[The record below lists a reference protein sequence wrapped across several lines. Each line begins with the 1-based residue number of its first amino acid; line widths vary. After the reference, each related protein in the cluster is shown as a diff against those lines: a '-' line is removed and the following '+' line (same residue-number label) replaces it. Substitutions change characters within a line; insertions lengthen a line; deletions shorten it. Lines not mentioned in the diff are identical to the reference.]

1 MGSTIGERL
10 AASQGWL
17 DGLAEKVQPK
27 VQDVVE
33 ASPRVKNAVDGTW
46 LHTPLHPALTDVPV
60 GAFTTSMLLDAADLA
75 SGSVVARHGADAAL
89 AVGIAGSLPAAATGA
104 SDWRALLGEDRRLG
118 LIHGM
123 ANGGALVL
131 FTMSLALRI
140 ADRRGP
146 ARAVSAAGFAL
157 SAFAAHLGGELS
169 FRRGVR
175 VDHTAWEE
183 RPSEFTP
190 VLKASKLKGSELHR
204 SEVNGAAI
212 LVARSADGQVCAIAN
227 TCSHLGGPLNEGDRD
242 GDTVVCPWHGSKFDL
257 CNGDVVEGP
266 AVFPQPA
273 YDTRVLDGQI
283 EVRERRRAG

>member
-10 AASQGWL
+10 AASQDWL
-17 DGLAEKVQPK
+17 DGVAEKVQPK
-27 VQDVVE
+27 VQEVVE

-60 GAFTTSMLLDAADLA
+60 GAFTTAVLLDAADAA
-75 SGSVVARHGADAAL
+75 SGSPVARHGADAAL
-89 AVGIAGSLPAAATGA
+89 VVGIAGSLPAAATGA
-104 SDWRALLGEDRRLG
+104 SDWRTLLGEDRRLG

-131 FTMSLALRI
+131 YTASLALRL
-140 ADRRGP
+140 ADRRG
-146 ARAVSAAGFAL
+146 AGRALSTAGFAL

-175 VDHTAWEE
+175 VDRTAWEE
-183 RPSEFTP
+183 RPTEYTP
-190 VLKASKLKGSELHR
+190 VMSESELKGTELHR
-204 SEVNGAAI
+204 AEVNGAAV
-212 LVARSADGQVCAIAN
+212 LVTRSTDGKICAIAD

-242 GDTVVCPWHGSKFDL
+242 GDTVACPWHGSKFDL
-257 CNGDVVEGP
+257 CSGDVIEGP

-273 YDTRVLDGQI
+273 YETRVANGRI
-283 EVRERRRAG
+283 EVRERPPAG